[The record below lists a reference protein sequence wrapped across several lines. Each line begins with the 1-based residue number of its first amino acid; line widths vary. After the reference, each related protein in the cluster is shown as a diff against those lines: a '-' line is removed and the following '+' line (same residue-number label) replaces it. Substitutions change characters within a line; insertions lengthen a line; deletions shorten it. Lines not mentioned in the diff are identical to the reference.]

1 MSDNLENLLAKT
13 LAESCRAYIRH
24 GAEHLFAKAPTQDDL
39 LQAILN
45 MQGSMEVMAKLYQL
59 KTNGWKSILEK
70 KHHSEPE
77 AELIIKLNSGKL
89 RTTGYEVSKKH
100 LIKRRELEELDEELL
115 AKLQG
120 YRNAIAHL
128 GLPALPAGI
137 KDEIKQLMVRVLNA
151 LAWEALAGR
160 WTEIFLENRS
170 SIVLGPEL
178 FAKVMAD
185 KSYVNEAIKLSDE
198 KSSRVRNCPE
208 CWKPTFG
215 EVEIRD
221 TAVLCF
227 CCGYGLAEMMVKF
240 AQCPICEGENN
251 LFYDASNAGNMN
263 LVGAICL
270 DCRQKMD
277 VVVCQECGSVALN
290 ASGSNCKSCGFV
302 PTVTGRI

>member
-1 MSDNLENLLAKT
+1 MSKNLEKLLSKT

-59 KTNGWKSILEK
+59 KTNGWKSILEN
-70 KHHSEPE
+70 KHHAESE
-77 AELIIKLNSGKL
+77 AELIEKLNSGKL

-100 LIKRRELEELDEELL
+100 LIERRELEELDKELL

-128 GLPALPAGI
+128 GLPALPVGI

-151 LAWEALAGR
+151 SAWEALAGR

-170 SIVLGPEL
+170 SIVLGPTL
-178 FAKVMAD
+178 FTKVIAD
-185 KSYVNEAIKLSDE
+185 KCYVNEAIKLSDE
-198 KSSRVRNCPE
+198 KSSRVRKCPE

-215 EVEIRD
+215 EVELGD

-227 CCGYGLAEMMVKF
+227 CCGYGLAEMMAEF
-240 AQCPICEGENN
+240 AQCPICKGENN
-251 LFYDASNAGNMN
+251 LFYDASNAMNMN
-263 LVGAICL
+263 PVGAICL

-277 VVVCQECGSVALN
+277 VVVCPVCNKVALN
-290 ASGSNCKSCGFV
+290 LTGSKCESCGFV
-302 PTVTGRI
+302 PEFSGQK